1 MKEIKWYFPDNLKE
15 VSALLKKDGV
25 IPHGGGTGILKASMS
40 SVKGLIDLA
49 LLPLGFFRVNNRT
62 IEIGAAQTYAEVV
75 ENMRK
80 IDPEHILV
88 KALSVSAS
96 TPLRNRITVGGSI
109 ALFPPWSDLMGPLIA
124 LDAEVSLC
132 GSREGDFN
140 ITSYVNDRHLARG
153 NLITGIKINRDRWT
167 GYYYRETRTHF
178 DYPAFTVTILL
189 KKAGKVI
196 EDTRIVIVG
205 CTGRFRRL
213 LELEEYIKGRDAG
226 RVEPKGIS
234 EKIKIDFT
242 GKKSL
247 SPVYIKHLAKVRI
260 ERGLAT
266 VLGN

>member
-1 MKEIKWYFPDNLKE
+1 MKEIKWYFPENLRA
-15 VSALLKKDGV
+15 VPALLKKDGV
-25 IPHGGGTGILKASMS
+25 IPHGGGTGILKGSMG
-40 SVKGLIDLA
+40 SVKGLIDLT
-49 LLPLGFFRVNNRT
+49 LLPLGFFRVKKGT
-62 IEIGAAQTYAEVV
+62 IDIGAAQTYAEII
-75 ENMRK
+75 ENMKK

-96 TPLRNRITVGGSI
+96 TPLRNRITAGGSI
-109 ALFPPWSDLMGPLIA
+109 AMFPPWSDLMGPLIA

-140 ITSYVNDRHLARG
+140 ITSYVNDRHLAGG

-167 GYYYRETRTHF
+167 SCYYRETCVHF

-189 KKAGKVI
+189 KKDGKAIV
-196 EDTRIVIVG
+196 DTRIVIVG

-213 LELEEYIKGRDAG
+213 LELEESIRGRDAG
-226 RVEPKGIS
+226 EVEPESIS
-234 EKIKIDFT
+234 GKVKIDFT

-247 SPVYIKHLAKVRI
+247 SPGYIRHLAKVQI
-260 ERGLAT
+260 ERGLAA